1 MNPDFYAEV
10 RKIVSDQ
17 LLLNQLERLL
27 AAAQCVARYR
37 EVDPLERPHVHQPN
51 SDNDITGPTC

>member
-17 LLLNQLERLL
+17 RLLNQLERLI
-27 AAAQCVARYR
+27 AEKSCRPR
-37 EVDPLERPHVHQPN
+37 DGKVDPLERPHVHQPN

>member
-1 MNPDFYAEV
+1 MNPDFYAELRKLVLDARV
-10 RKIVSDQ
+10 R
-17 LLLNQLERLL
+17 NQLERLL

-37 EVDPLERPHVHQPN
+37 KVDPLERPHVHQPN